1 MHDSL
6 MHFLVNEFFNKNFK
20 VNLWLRDLA
29 LIFLEYSFIKSKSY
43 IETIFV
49 RLYSIH
55 FNPIHDFCCGDIRS
69 VIR

>member
-29 LIFLEYSFIKSKSY
+29 LIFLEYSFTKSKSY
-43 IETIFV
+43 I
-49 RLYSIH
+49 
-55 FNPIHDFCCGDIRS
+55 
-69 VIR
+69 